1 MRKKE
6 LALEVIERLKQF
18 EKVYGKNMPVTVVV
32 DGVLHEVD
40 GVWIDPYFDVATIE
54 GGRESWQ

>member
-1 MRKKE
+1 MTVS
-6 LALEVIERLKQF
+6 EVIEQLKQF

-40 GVWIDPYFDVATIE
+40 GIWIDPYFDVVTIK
-54 GGRESWQ
+54 GGESF

>member
-1 MRKKE
+1 MTVS
-6 LALEVIERLKQF
+6 EVIEQLKQF

-32 DGVLHEVD
+32 DGALHEVD
-40 GVWIDPYFDVATIE
+40 GVWIDPYFDVVTIE